1 MATTIK
7 MIAEMA
13 GVSPGTVD
21 RALYNRGRVNPEV
34 KKKILDIATQLNYKP
49 NAVAK
54 GLAAINKKYKIAVI
68 LHTQINTF
76 QREIIEGVEEEKET
90 ENN

>member
-34 KKKILDIATQLNYKP
+34 KKKILDI
-49 NAVAK
+49 
-54 GLAAINKKYKIAVI
+54 
-68 LHTQINTF
+68 
-76 QREIIEGVEEEKET
+76 
-90 ENN
+90 